1 MVCGAR
7 RQQMVR
13 TAGDCRSHGRGD
25 GGIEAGIS
33 ESGRQCAEGTR
44 EGAPRAVDGEAHQEV
59 KVVRR
64 CYATR
69 GPRPSETSSLLTYS
83 RLARLVS
90 FPLITARE
98 PLRVTSPLPIR
109 ATLERHV
116 EGQTCR
122 FVAMV
127 ARSLREP
134 RRLGRLLPSFWTSF
148 LSAPEG
154 RL

>member
-25 GGIEAGIS
+25 RGIEAGIS

-98 PLRVTSPLPIR
+98 PLRSNVAFTIAGDLGAERRRADMSIR
-109 ATLERHV
+109 RDDRAIAPGGV
-116 EGQTCR
+116 Q
-122 FVAMV
+122 
-127 ARSLREP
+127 ARRALA
-134 RRLGRLLPSFWTSF
+134 LI
-148 LSAPEG
+148 
-154 RL
+154 